1 MKERKAIIEKK
12 KQVDEISN
20 KMKAYPAIILIDL
33 RNTPDKLLQSTR
45 KKLKEKYKAF
55 VKVAKLAVI
64 KRALEKLKVPK
75 EVYEAIDFP
84 TAVIGIDEEPYRI
97 NQFFMQNMLDV
108 PAKPGQVAPYDIV
121 VPKGETDLPPGPAL
135 SQLKQAGLKVKIEK
149 GKIVISEDSV
159 VAKAGEII
167 TAEKAQA
174 LQMLGIKPFKVGI
187 RIYRAYDGKLIYSKD
202 VLDITP
208 EDVKEGLSIALTD
221 ALNFSINVR
230 YPTPQNIEILLTK
243 ALMNAMNLAI
253 NGNIYSPQYIK
264 ELLLKALREANAIKS
279 LEGG

>member
-20 KMKAYPAIILIDL
+20 KMKASPAIILIDL

-230 YPTPQNIEILLTK
+230 YPTPQNIEMLLTK

-264 ELLLKALREANAIKS
+264 ELLLKALREGNAIKS